1 MKNIVSLLLIS
12 FAFDVISL
20 NAQDIDSLLM
30 QAYEREQKV
39 REESM
44 NLMNRLNK
52 VGANDISATTID
64 SLMILQEQTQI
75 IDKDN
80 QDLVGS
86 ILKSGLPEGLSSQ
99 SYKTIWLII
108 DHSDLKFQKKF
119 LPIMEEAA
127 HRNLISAYDFAVL
140 TDRIKMREGKPQKY
154 GTQSYNVTLDGKQV
168 IYIWPVEDSRKL
180 NELRN
185 EIGAG
190 SIEEYFQLLETTA
203 GCEVV
208 YDPNLTV
215 RQMKK
220 MGLLKNMNEEK

>member
-1 MKNIVSLLLIS
+1 MRNIVSLLLILL
-12 FAFDVISL
+12 AFDVISM

-39 REESM
+39 RKESM

-52 VGANDISATTID
+52 VGANDIPATAID

-75 IDKDN
+75 IDKEN

-86 ILKSGLPEGLSSQ
+86 ILKSGLPEGLSPQ

-154 GTQSYNVTLDGKQV
+154 GTQSYTVTLDGRQV

-190 SIEEYFQLLETTA
+190 SIEEYIQLLETTA
-203 GCEVV
+203 GCEVI
-208 YDPNLTV
+208 YDPDLTV
-215 RQMKK
+215 RKMKK
-220 MGLLKNMNEEK
+220 KGLLKNTNEGK